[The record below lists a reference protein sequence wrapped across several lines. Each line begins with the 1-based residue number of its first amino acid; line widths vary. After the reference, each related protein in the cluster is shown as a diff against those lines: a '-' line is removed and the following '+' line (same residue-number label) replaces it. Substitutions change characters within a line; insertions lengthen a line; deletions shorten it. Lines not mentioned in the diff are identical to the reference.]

1 MYWYTR
7 PGTRVKWYTQ
17 DIQTI
22 IYKLCQCWMYNMSLC
37 ACTLKRYV
45 TCVNTV
51 MKTYGTTEAYQ
62 SYIVIT
68 DYGSTYIVLICMH
81 NMQDKLQDI
90 ITGQPSME
98 TIVTQL
104 MMNRIQFAWTAGI
117 YSTIHSVLL
126 ASGRR
131 SHDTIPRTLWSMDID
146 VGMYVC
152 RYHLFGEVARS
163 KFMSMWRIPYRMV
176 ETNV

>member
-1 MYWYTR
+1 MTCTL
-7 PGTRVKWYTQ
+7 GQAQGSNDTHK
-17 DIQTI
+17 
-22 IYKLCQCWMYNMSLC
+22 IYKLLYTNTASVE
-37 ACTLKRYV
+37 CTICHYV
-45 TCVNTV
+45 HVHSKGMLRTCVNTV

-104 MMNRIQFAWTAGI
+104 MMNRIRFA
-117 YSTIHSVLL
+117 
-126 ASGRR
+126 
-131 SHDTIPRTLWSMDID
+131 
-146 VGMYVC
+146 
-152 RYHLFGEVARS
+152 
-163 KFMSMWRIPYRMV
+163 
-176 ETNV
+176 